1 MLAPA
6 PTPTL
11 RFMESA
17 IAALPTCYL
26 WYSFRNE
33 YQKQQ
38 P

>member
-6 PTPTL
+6 PTLTP

-17 IAALPTCYL
+17 IAALLTCCL

-33 YQKQQ
+33 YQEEQ